1 MKVFGRE
8 PVYILA
14 VIAIGLKLAAAYGLD
29 VSDEQQTLVNAVL
42 ACVVAVISAVVL
54 KTGAVGAAILQFA
67 SALLALFLGFGLD
80 LSAAEQAGWM
90 SLVAAVLALFEHRE
104 VQAPVPALRVEQS
117 SPITPQCDVMY
128 QPKIHRPR
136 AYPSSPAHP

>member
-29 VSDEQQTLVNAVL
+29 VSDEQQTLINTVL
-42 ACVVAVISAVVL
+42 ACLVAIVSAVVL
-54 KTGAVGAAILQFA
+54 KTGAAGAAILQFA

-104 VQAPVPALRVEQS
+104 VTAPVPALRVEQT
-117 SPITPQCDVMY
+117 SPV
-128 QPKIHRPR
+128 K
-136 AYPSSPAHP
+136 AA

>member
-14 VIAIGLKLAAAYGLD
+14 VVAIGLKLAAAYGLD
-29 VSDEQQTLVNAVL
+29 VSADQQTLINTVL
-42 ACVVAVISAVVL
+42 ACLVAVVSAVVL

-104 VQAPVPALRVEQS
+104 VTAPVPVVPLEQS
-117 SPITPQCDVMY
+117 SPV
-128 QPKIHRPR
+128 K
-136 AYPSSPAHP
+136 ASPVQGV

>member
-14 VIAIGLKLAAAYGLD
+14 VVAIALKLGAAYGLN
-29 VSDEQQTLVNAVL
+29 VSDEQQTLINTVL
-42 ACVVAVISAVVL
+42 ACLVAIVSAVVL
-54 KTGAVGAAILQFA
+54 KTGAAGAAILQFA

-104 VQAPVPALRVEQS
+104 VQAPVPALPIEQK
-117 SPITPQCDVMY
+117 SPV
-128 QPKIHRPR
+128 K
-136 AYPSSPAHP
+136 ASPVQAA

>member
-29 VSDEQQTLVNAVL
+29 VSDEQQTLINTVL
-42 ACVVAVISAVVL
+42 ACVVAVASAVVL

-80 LSAAEQAGWM
+80 LSATEQAGWM

-104 VQAPVPALRVEQS
+104 VQAPVPPLKTEQS
-117 SPITPQCDVMY
+117 SPLEPG
-128 QPKIHRPR
+128 
-136 AYPSSPAHP
+136 AHATAS

>member
-14 VIAIGLKLAAAYGLD
+14 AIAIGLKLAAAYGLN
-29 VSDEQQTLVNAVL
+29 VSDEQQTLVNTVL
-42 ACVVAVISAVVL
+42 ACLVAVISAVVL

-104 VQAPVPALRVEQS
+104 VQAPVSSLRVEQT
-117 SPITPQCDVMY
+117 SPV
-128 QPKIHRPR
+128 K
-136 AYPSSPAHP
+136 AA

>member
-29 VSDEQQTLVNAVL
+29 ASDEQQTLINTVL
-42 ACVVAVISAVVL
+42 ACLVAVASAVVL
-54 KTGAVGAAILQFA
+54 KTGAAGAAILQFA

-104 VQAPVPALRVEQS
+104 VTAPVPALRVEQT
-117 SPITPQCDVMY
+117 SPV
-128 QPKIHRPR
+128 K
-136 AYPSSPAHP
+136 AG

>member
-29 VSDEQQTLVNAVL
+29 VSEEQQTLINTAL
-42 ACVVAVISAVVL
+42 SCIVAVASAVVL
-54 KTGAVGAAILQFA
+54 KTGAAGAAILQFA

-80 LSAAEQAGWM
+80 MSAQEQAGWM

-104 VQAPVPALRVEQS
+104 VTAPVPVLKVEQS
-117 SPITPQCDVMY
+117 SPV
-128 QPKIHRPR
+128 QPGSH
-136 AYPSSPAHP
+136 ASGA

>member
-14 VIAIGLKLAAAYGLD
+14 VIAIGLKLAAAYGLN
-29 VSDEQQTLVNAVL
+29 VSDEQQTLVNTVL
-42 ACVVAVISAVVL
+42 ACLVAVISAVVL

-104 VQAPVPALRVEQS
+104 VTAPVSALRVEQT
-117 SPITPQCDVMY
+117 SPV
-128 QPKIHRPR
+128 K
-136 AYPSSPAHP
+136 AA